1 MRIKKALGRVYGA
14 ELTAAERKAMNI
26 EIEKQLAEHTENHRM
41 EIDAMVL
48 WVLHAQLGWGETRLR
63 RFYDNFGKELDA
75 LVQRYQMEDEDD
87 VWLCTEMLKRMGID
101 IAEWDRERSQKG

>member
-1 MRIKKALGRVYGA
+1 
-14 ELTAAERKAMNI
+14 MNI

-75 LVQRYQMEDEDD
+75 LV
-87 VWLCTEMLKRMGID
+87 
-101 IAEWDRERSQKG
+101 